1 MIRSFRM
8 GLLVLP
14 AMAALSGCLN
24 WQATYDELARNQC
37 RALPGASDRSACLD
51 HAADNAR
58 QKRAGHP
65 DD

>member
-1 MIRSFRM
+1 
-8 GLLVLP
+8 
-14 AMAALSGCLN
+14 MAALSGCLN